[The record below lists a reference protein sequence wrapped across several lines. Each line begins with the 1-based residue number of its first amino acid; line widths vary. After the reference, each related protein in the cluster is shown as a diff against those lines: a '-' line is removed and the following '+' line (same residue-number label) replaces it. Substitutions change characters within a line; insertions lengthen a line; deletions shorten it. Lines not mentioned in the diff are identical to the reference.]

1 MAPVIHI
8 DVPWLLQRH
17 EEVLPDQPTV
27 NDFSALVAAVA
38 RHRVD
43 PPRLGV
49 DSDPAWRAAALLH
62 TLALLKPL
70 PSANARFACATAVA
84 YMFVSDVGIDPPLTR
99 RDRFV
104 LGERGGELVRV
115 GREEPPEFLRA
126 LLEGPVPGDVGRR
139 RLTHESLH
147 RRTALLGYLP
157 QVL

>member
-70 PSANARFACATAVA
+70 PSANARFACATAQFGSRVPSASSSAAAVA
-84 YMFVSDVGIDPPLTR
+84 PPA
-99 RDRFV
+99 
-104 LGERGGELVRV
+104 
-115 GREEPPEFLRA
+115 PN
-126 LLEGPVPGDVGRR
+126 
-139 RLTHESLH
+139 
-147 RRTALLGYLP
+147 
-157 QVL
+157 